1 MPGFSVPEVDANPDG
16 WGPTTVPEQ
25 LDGIPYA
32 PFGKGDKIGRV
43 SDFTNSGFNKYG
55 GVVGVKIQPPKPP
68 PLDVRNSIPKLVARA
83 QAGAF
88 SRTGNRASRCSISL
102 LMMRCALCTALPAET
117 AHSATGRTFATKSIL
132 VC

>member
-32 PFGKGDKIGRV
+32 PFGKGDKVGRV

-55 GVVGVKIQPPKPP
+55 GALLVIPITTHN
-68 PLDVRNSIPKLVARA
+68 PLSAAARA
-83 QAGAF
+83 RPLIVLLLMRTVCTQAGAS
-88 SRTGNRASRCSISL
+88 SRTVSQALRCSTSSPT
-102 LMMRCALCTALPAET
+102 MRCANWPCAAFLYIW
-117 AHSATGRTFATKSIL
+117 HSL
-132 VC
+132 D